1 MGEIVQD
8 ENPLGLAPWIS
19 TEALNAFNV
28 TTEEGELA
36 TAINPKQL
44 LLALLVLLL
53 ATGAFFMLC
62 SVSLRILNP

>member
-1 MGEIVQD
+1 MSETMQD

-44 LLALLVLLL
+44 LLALLVLVFG
-53 ATGAFFMLC
+53 TGAIFMVY
-62 SVSLRILNP
+62 SVSLRIPNP

>member
-8 ENPLGLAPWIS
+8 ENLLGLAPWIS

-62 SVSLRILNP
+62 SVSPRILNP

>member
-19 TEALNAFNV
+19 TQALNAFNV

-62 SVSLRILNP
+62 SVSLRIPNP

>member
-19 TEALNAFNV
+19 AEALNALNV
-28 TTEEGELA
+28 ATEEGELA
-36 TAINPKQL
+36 TSINPKQL

-53 ATGAFFMLC
+53 GTGAFFMLY
-62 SVSLRILNP
+62 SVSL